1 MTIRQIIKKYGWQM
15 KCDVKPGRFMS
26 VGIGFMNEK
35 GKEDETQMD
44 INAYDEQELSEL
56 FADFCRENQLL
67 DDTVTYITIVQIA
80 DTMDK
85 LLYG

>member
-1 MTIRQIIKKYGWQM
+1 MTIRQFIKKQGWQM
-15 KCDVKPGRFMS
+15 KCDAKAGRFMS
-26 VGIGFMNEK
+26 VDIGFMHVN
-35 GKEDETQMD
+35 GQEDETQMD

-56 FADFCRENQLL
+56 FADFCRENQLP

-85 LLYG
+85 LL

>member
-1 MTIRQIIKKYGWQM
+1 
-15 KCDVKPGRFMS
+15 
-26 VGIGFMNEK
+26 
-35 GKEDETQMD
+35 MD

-67 DDTVTYITIVQIA
+67 DDTVTYIMIEQMA

-85 LLYG
+85 LL